1 MNPIELL
8 SLYIFRHAETD
19 WNAEGRL
26 QGQLNTP
33 ISVTGQN
40 QIKSISDKLKDRE
53 IDILYSSDLLRARQ
67 TVSPLASELMIPLF
81 FDSRLREVNL
91 GEAQGMLISEIDAK
105 FGEDTW
111 TNWKSLEA
119 KWEAVNF
126 PNGERKKDVDLRI
139 LSFLRNLFNTQ
150 NRNRI
155 AICTHGYWI
164 YRMFHLLESRSVE
177 NILNCEIYEI
187 LIDKESLLK
196 NRP

>member
-1 MNPIELL
+1 MNRKDSF
-8 SLYIFRHAETD
+8 SLYVFRHAETD
-19 WNAEGRL
+19 WNVEGRL

-33 ISVTGQN
+33 ISAKGRD
-40 QIKSISDKLKDRE
+40 QIKSIFDKLINFE

-67 TVSPLASELMIPLF
+67 TAAPLASELIIPLF

-105 FGEDTW
+105 FGDGTW
-111 TNWKSLEA
+111 SNWKSLEP
-119 KWEAVNF
+119 KWETVNF

-139 LSFLRNLFNTQ
+139 HSFLRNLSHTQ
-150 NRNRI
+150 DRNRI

-177 NILNCEIYEI
+177 NILNGEVYEI
-187 LIDKESLLK
+187 LIDEENLLK
-196 NRP
+196 KRP